1 MGDALA
7 KILNHLIETRF
18 DDLPEF
24 VIDHTKKFILDS
36 FGVAIAGASAPGCK
50 EVADLIQSWGGKP
63 EATLLGYGG
72 KVPSP
77 SAALVNSVMMHALD
91 FDDTLDES
99 ALHAHVTVLPAAL
112 AVAESIEKVSG
123 KDLIHAVT
131 LGVDLV
137 CRLGLTTRSPLSW
150 VRTATCGSFGAA
162 AASGKI
168 LRLDKEE
175 IWNALGIVYSQTS
188 GNAQCLVDGGLVKRM
203 QPGFSAKAGVL
214 SAFLAKRGIT
224 GAKDIFEG
232 PYGFFNLYERG
243 DYDQGKLCDE
253 LGKRFD
259 GMKLSIKP
267 YPSCRMTHASIDAA
281 LAIRNEK
288 RLDPL
293 EIEEIVVHVSKMVYD
308 MVGSP
313 FAIRKSPQVDA
324 QFSIPYTIAAGIVRG
339 DVFLKD
345 FEEILI
351 RDSQVLK
358 LAEKVKVVMDPGLP
372 ERDMSTA
379 TLVVKTRQNV
389 YEKQINKVKG
399 NPSNPMSLEECI
411 EKFKK
416 CLSYRRKPISQVK
429 LDEILDGLVNLE
441 LIKDIKVLTNFF
453 TEVPCVE

>member
-1 MGDALA
+1 MMGDALA
-7 KILNHLIETRF
+7 KILNHLIETQF

-50 EVADLIQSWGGKP
+50 EVVDLIKSWGGKP

-77 SAALVNSVMMHALD
+77 SAAFANSVMMHALD

-112 AVAESIEKVSG
+112 AVAEFMGSVSG
-123 KDLIHAVT
+123 KDLINAVT

-137 CRLGLTTRSPLSW
+137 CRLGLATQRPLSW

-175 IWNALGIVYSQTS
+175 MRNALGIVYSQTS

-224 GAKDIFEG
+224 GARDIFEG

-243 DYDQGKLCDE
+243 DYNREKLCDE

-281 LAIRNEK
+281 IAVRENYKIN
-288 RLDPL
+288 PS
-293 EIEEIVVHVSKMVYD
+293 EIEDAVVHVSKMVFN
-308 MVGSP
+308 MVGGP
-313 FAIRKSPQVDA
+313 FVIRENPQVDA
-324 QFSIPYTIAAGIVRG
+324 QFSIPYNVAVGIIKG
-339 DVFLKD
+339 EVFLRD
-345 FEEILI
+345 FDDGYI
-351 RDSQVLK
+351 RDPQVLELSK
-358 LAEKVKVVMDPGLP
+358 KIKVEIDPKLP
-372 ERDMSTA
+372 ERDMMTA
-379 TLVVKTRQNV
+379 ELQVKTRDNIFCKKV
-389 YEKQINKVKG
+389 DKVKG
-399 NPSNPMSLEECI
+399 NPLNPMDMNDCIKKFMKCI
-411 EKFKK
+411 EYCKNPAVEK
-416 CLSYRRKPISQVK
+416 RAQ
-429 LDEILDGLVNLE
+429 EILDGLINLDK
-441 LIKDIKVLTNFF
+441 LSDISTLTRLLG
-453 TEVPCVE
+453 